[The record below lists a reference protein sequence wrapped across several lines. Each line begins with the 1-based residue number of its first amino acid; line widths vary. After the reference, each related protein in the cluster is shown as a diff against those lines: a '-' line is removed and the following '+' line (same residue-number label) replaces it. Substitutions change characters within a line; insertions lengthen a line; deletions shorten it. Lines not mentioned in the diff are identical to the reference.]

1 MNIAK
6 SNATA
11 GDIQTLVPICA
22 ADSLAPGQM
31 RACDVA
37 NLPPL
42 AIYNLDGE
50 YLATSN
56 ICTHEVALLTDGY
69 FEGELVECAMHGGSF
84 NVRTGEAKSLPCK
97 ERLQV
102 FSVVVKDGQVFVKI

>member
-1 MNIAK
+1 MMQNDK
-6 SNATA
+6 T
-11 GDIQTLVPICA
+11 GEMQMLVPICA

-31 RACDVA
+31 MAFDVA

-69 FEGELVECAMHGGSF
+69 FEGELIE
-84 NVRTGEAKSLPCK
+84 
-97 ERLQV
+97 
-102 FSVVVKDGQVFVKI
+102 